1 MTPHRVVLAAAGL
14 VAALYLPLAAAA
26 QSPPPADPALL
37 ALPEKFSTA
46 MFAVDTATL
55 RADCAANATVIDEF
69 PPYSWRG
76 PDACVRW
83 ATAFKAFITQAKLS
97 AFQTTVAP
105 MPFIDVSGNRAYMV
119 AQVTFTAMMAGK
131 RVPDVGTWTFVLVK
145 SGTAWKITSLAW
157 GTLHH

>member
-1 MTPHRVVLAAAGL
+1 MSPHRVVLAAAGL
-14 VAALYLPLAAAA
+14 VAALSLPLAGAT

-55 RADCAANATVIDEF
+55 RANCAANATVVDEF

-83 ATAFKAFITQAKLS
+83 ATAFKAFIAQAKLTS
-97 AFQTTVAP
+97 FQTTIAP
-105 MPFIDVSGNRAYMV
+105 NPFVDVSGNHAYLV

-145 SGTAWKITSLAW
+145 SGTGWKITSLAW

>member
-1 MTPHRVVLAAAGL
+1 MAPHRFVLAAAGL
-14 VAALYLPLAAAA
+14 VAALYLPLAAGA

-37 ALPEKFSTA
+37 ALPEKLSTA

-55 RADCAANATVIDEF
+55 RANCAAKATVVDEF
-69 PPYSWRG
+69 PPYSWKG
-76 PDACVRW
+76 DDACVRW
-83 ATAFKAFITQAKLS
+83 ATAFKAFIAQAKLS
-97 AFQTTVAP
+97 GFQTTIAP
-105 MPFIDVSGNRAYMV
+105 KPFIDVSGDHAYMV

-131 RVPDVGTWTFVLVK
+131 RVPDVGTWTFVLAK